1 MEIVIA
7 LNLDRSNCKTAQY
20 KMAFYDILTT
30 LSQYILLAI
39 EKILSNSN
47 GSDNTLSLKNRFR
60 KQWLLIRF
68 DKVFQMMFISKWFN
82 LSMKILNFRGAKKKF
97 DLRSRKNET

>member
-7 LNLDRSNCKTAQY
+7 LNLDRSNCKTTQY

-68 DKVFQMMFISKWFN
+68 DKVFQIMFIYQNGS
-82 LSMKILNFRGAKKKF
+82 I
-97 DLRSRKNET
+97 

>member
-7 LNLDRSNCKTAQY
+7 LNLDRSNFKSAQY
-20 KMAFYDILTT
+20 KMAFYDFLTT

-39 EKILSNSN
+39 EKKILSNSN

-68 DKVFQMMFISKWFN
+68 DKFF
-82 LSMKILNFRGAKKKF
+82 FR
-97 DLRSRKNET
+97 

>member
-7 LNLDRSNCKTAQY
+7 LNLDRSNCETTQY

-30 LSQYILLAI
+30 LSQYILLYCWRLK
-39 EKILSNSN
+39 KILSNSN

-68 DKVFQMMFISKWFN
+68 DKVFQIMFIYQNGS
-82 LSMKILNFRGAKKKF
+82 I
-97 DLRSRKNET
+97 

>member
-30 LSQYILLAI
+30 FSQYILLAI

-47 GSDNTLSLKNRFR
+47 GSDNTLSLKNNRFR
-60 KQWLLIRF
+60 KQWLLIGF
-68 DKVFQMMFISKWFN
+68 DKFFLLMFISKWLN
-82 LSMKILNFRGAKKKF
+82 LA
-97 DLRSRKNET
+97 

>member
-7 LNLDRSNCKTAQY
+7 LNLDRSNCETTQY
-20 KMAFYDILTT
+20 KMAFYDFLTT

-68 DKVFQMMFISKWFN
+68 DKVFQIMFIYQNGS
-82 LSMKILNFRGAKKKF
+82 I
-97 DLRSRKNET
+97 